1 MNQQYCVGNGDLHLN
16 KAFNVTAEYNLIYSG
31 YATDCS
37 NGAFYA
43 FANGSGNGTDTFDYN
58 YASGV
63 GGNNTFIYSS
73 SGFSLGTHNTVGT
86 NPSFANPVN
95 PGPPACG
102 GYASV
107 PACMAKVIADYTP
120 TVAAAKSYGYQPVS
134 LTNTPDPLYPQWLC
148 NVTLPSGLV
157 TPGCQ
162 SGTAPTSP
170 TSPTSPAAPSTV
182 AAPAITPPSQSFD
195 GSISV
200 SISSGT
206 AGATI
211 YYTTNGTAPT
221 SASSRYTG
229 PFTLSATATVQAIG
243 VLKGYTNSAPTT
255 ATYTLNGGRHHWVR

>member
-1 MNQQYCVGNGDLHLN
+1 
-16 KAFNVTAEYNLIYSG
+16 
-31 YATDCS
+31 
-37 NGAFYA
+37 
-43 FANGSGNGTDTFDYN
+43 
-58 YASGV
+58 
-63 GGNNTFIYSS
+63 
-73 SGFSLGTHNTVGT
+73 
-86 NPSFANPVN
+86 
-95 PGPPACG
+95 
-102 GYASV
+102 
-107 PACMAKVIADYTP
+107 MAKVIADYTP

-148 NVTLPSGLV
+148 NVTLPFGLV

-255 ATYTLNGGRHHWVR
+255 ATYTLNGGRHHWGR